1 MERRAPVRGRPAPPR
16 LPSLLPALA
25 LALALAPPRGARAQ
39 PLGRVAGKV
48 TVTEANGGAVAD
60 ADVIVYV
67 VGFKEPATNTA
78 VTIKQQGRRFV
89 PDLVAITAGDR
100 VAFPNNDP
108 FLHNVFSQSPAR
120 KFDLGAY
127 RRGEQKEKEFPDA
140 GVVDVY
146 CNIHPEMAATI
157 LVLPNRRHTRA
168 GPDGSFTLEGVPPGT
183 WTVFAYTR
191 RALKPASAKVTVTS
205 GGATSVDLALVRGAE
220 VEHRNKYG
228 TKYTGGGGPYQ

>member
-1 MERRAPVRGRPAPPR
+1 MPR
-16 LPSLLPALA
+16 LLPLLA
-25 LALALAPPRGARAQ
+25 LALALVPPPAAQAQ
-39 PLGRVAGKV
+39 PQLGGRVAGKV
-48 TVTEANGGAVAD
+48 TVTEAHGGPVAD
-60 ADVIVYV
+60 ADIIVYV
-67 VGFKEPATNTA
+67 IGFKEPPTGKAT
-78 VTIKQQGRRFV
+78 TIQQQGRRFV

-100 VAFPNNDP
+100 VSFPNNDP

-120 KFDLGAY
+120 KFDLGSY
-127 RRGEQKEKEFPDA
+127 RRGEQKDKEFPDA

-191 RALKPASAKVTVTS
+191 RAPRPASAKITVTS
-205 GGATSVDLALVRGAE
+205 GAATSIELALVRGAE
-220 VEHRNKYG
+220 TEHRNKYG
-228 TKYTGGGGPYQ
+228 TKYTESGETYR

>member
-1 MERRAPVRGRPAPPR
+1 M
-16 LPSLLPALA
+16 LA
-25 LALALAPPRGARAQ
+25 KVF
-39 PLGRVAGKV
+39 VA
-48 TVTEANGGAVAD
+48 
-60 ADVIVYV
+60 
-67 VGFKEPATNTA
+67 
-78 VTIKQQGRRFV
+78 
-89 PDLVAITAGDR
+89 LVACIASLAGAATTVVDLPTPVGTLR
-100 VAFPNNDP
+100 
-108 FLHNVFSQSPAR
+108 FLDFR
-120 KFDLGAY
+120 
-127 RRGEQKEKEFPDA
+127 PDA
-140 GVVDVY
+140 
-146 CNIHPEMAATI
+146 PTATI